1 MLLAAVLLVPRT
13 RLDVELTVVGDDN
26 QGRVDYSMTKG
37 TELICISEAKAA
49 DMDEG
54 TVMNLMQCQ
63 GAIHLNKLKRKR
75 DEFEYV
81 YGVTT
86 TGRTWR
92 YIMLTSDK
100 EVYRTQYEDMIPL
113 DTYAT
118 QDDKALR
125 AAVEKVV
132 ATVAWMLEDR
142 IQSDAPAAKRQR
154 VNSVKKNGS

>member
-1 MLLAAVLLVPRT
+1 
-13 RLDVELTVVGDDN
+13 
-26 QGRVDYSMTKG
+26 MTKG

-54 TVMNLMQCQ
+54 TAMNLMQCQ
-63 GAIHLNKLKRKR
+63 GAIHLNKRKRKR

-86 TGRTWR
+86 TGKAWR

-100 EVYRTQYEDMIPL
+100 EVYRTQYEDLIPL
-113 DTYAT
+113 DKYAIE
-118 QDDKALR
+118 DDKALR

-142 IQSDAPAAKRQR
+142 IQSDAPAANFRSG
-154 VNSVKKNGS
+154 SVLTA